1 MLLHLVKKDILLVKK
16 YLLFMLLVVIAF
28 PLFIMARNPEFL
40 GFNNF
45 LISVIFTEFML
56 YQYVSIAEM
65 KYPKATALLCGTPYS
80 RSMLIKARYAFLLLI
95 FTYCY
100 VAYTVLALFVPK
112 VEYLTLLST
121 LTALLISTILF
132 GVYTPIQYK
141 LGYERTKYFFSIV
154 IVATPFILP
163 ALSNVDIR
171 LDFIELSA
179 MSMLAKCLILIVAV
193 IAILC
198 ISLIVSIKIY
208 SKKDLL

>member
-40 GFNNF
+40 GFNTF

-65 KYPKATALLCGTPYS
+65 KYLKATALLCGTPYS

>member
-40 GFNNF
+40 GFNTF

>member
-40 GFNNF
+40 GFNTF

-112 VEYLTLLST
+112 VEYLTLLSI

-179 MSMLAKCLILIVAV
+179 MSLLTKCLILIVAV

>member
-16 YLLFMLLVVIAF
+16 YLLFTLLIVIAI
-28 PLFIMARNPEFL
+28 PLFIMARIPEFL
-40 GFNNF
+40 GFNAF
-45 LISVIFTEFML
+45 LISVIFAEFML
-56 YQYVSIAEM
+56 YQYVSMAEM
-65 KYPKATALLCGTPYS
+65 KYPKATALLCGTPYP

-95 FTYCY
+95 FAYCY

-112 VEYLTLLST
+112 VEYLTLLSI
-121 LTALLISTILF
+121 LTALLITTILF

-163 ALSNVDIR
+163 ALSKVDIK
-171 LDFIELSA
+171 LDFSELSA

>member
-1 MLLHLVKKDILLVKK
+1 
-16 YLLFMLLVVIAF
+16 MLLVVIAF

>member
-1 MLLHLVKKDILLVKK
+1 
-16 YLLFMLLVVIAF
+16 MLLVVIAF

-40 GFNNF
+40 GFNTF

>member
-1 MLLHLVKKDILLVKK
+1 M
-16 YLLFMLLVVIAF
+16 LVVIAF

-40 GFNNF
+40 GFNTF